1 MLLDSNIIIYSSKR
15 EYAELRRFMARNV
28 YSVSAVSRIEVLGY
42 HLLATEQHQYLIEF
56 FQAADILRISDA
68 VVIEAVKLRQTKRM
82 GLGDAIVAGTAL
94 VHQLA
99 LVTRNIDD
107 FKWIQ
112 SLKLINPFDLPPST
126 EPASDN

>member
-1 MLLDSNIIIYSSKR
+1 MLLDSNIVIYSSKR
-15 EYAELRRFMARNV
+15 EYAELRGFMAKNV

-68 VVIEAVKLRQTKRM
+68 VVTEAIKLRQTKRM

-94 VHQLA
+94 AHRLT
-99 LVTRNIDD
+99 LVTRNIGD
-107 FKWIQ
+107 FSWIQ
-112 SLKLINPFDLPPST
+112 NLDLINPFESPESVGPES
-126 EPASDN
+126 S

>member
-15 EYAELRRFMARNV
+15 EYAELRGFMAKNV

-68 VVIEAVKLRQTKRM
+68 VVTEAIKLRQTKRM

-94 VHQLA
+94 AHRLT
-99 LVTRNIDD
+99 LVTRNIGD
-107 FKWIQ
+107 FSWIQ
-112 SLKLINPFDLPPST
+112 NLDLINPFESPESVGPES
-126 EPASDN
+126 S

>member
-15 EYAELRRFMARNV
+15 EYAELRRFMDKNL
-28 YSVSAVSRIEVLGY
+28 YSVSAISRIEVLGY

-68 VVIEAVKLRQTKRM
+68 VVTEAVKLRQTKRM

-94 VHQLA
+94 AHRLT
-99 LVTRNIDD
+99 LVTRNIRD
-107 FKWIQ
+107 FSWIQ
-112 SLKLINPFDLPPST
+112 NLDLINPFELPESV
-126 EPASDN
+126 EPESS

>member
-15 EYAELRRFMARNV
+15 EYAELRRFMAKNV

-56 FQAADILRISDA
+56 FQAADVLRISDA
-68 VVIEAVKLRQTKRM
+68 VVTEAVNLRQTKRM

-94 VHQLA
+94 AHRLT
-99 LVTRNIDD
+99 LVTRNTGD
-107 FKWIQ
+107 FNWIQ
-112 SLKLINPFDLPPST
+112 NLDLINPFKSP
-126 EPASDN
+126 E

>member
-15 EYAELRRFMARNV
+15 EYAELRRFMDKNL
-28 YSVSAVSRIEVLGY
+28 YSVSAISRIEVLGY

-68 VVIEAVKLRQTKRM
+68 VVTEAVKLRQTKRM

-94 VHQLA
+94 AHRLT
-99 LVTRNIDD
+99 LVTRNIRD
-107 FKWIQ
+107 FNWIQ
-112 SLKLINPFDLPPST
+112 NLDLINPFELPESV
-126 EPASDN
+126 EPESS